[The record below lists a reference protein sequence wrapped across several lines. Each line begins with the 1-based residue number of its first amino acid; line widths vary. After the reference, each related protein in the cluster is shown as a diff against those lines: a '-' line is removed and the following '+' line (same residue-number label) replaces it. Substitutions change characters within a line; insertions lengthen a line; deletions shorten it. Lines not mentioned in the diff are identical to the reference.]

1 MAERK
6 VFHDSVVPLPHDGT
20 HAPLGLVV
28 QSATAPALEE
38 PLTVHF
44 SFTVPGQ
51 ADLEARVAAGKLS
64 PRRSRRRNTVRR
76 RATSRPWKTGQGFTI
91 THVAPDGI
99 YAQAPASQ
107 VAKSL
112 DVDMVRVTREGFTHN
127 AARNAPSLPADIAKN
142 VRAIGGLQ
150 PFLRAYRHNR
160 KRTPKASNRV
170 SLGADVH
177 GMRAA
182 SGGPTDKG
190 LCHRA
195 HGARTAGAAIS
206 MRQQTPHQRC
216 SSRPPPPSG
225 GNDRNGDQS
234 APSGSRFACS
244 AHAQNNIEDPG
255 GPARRARVDSANDAV

>member
-216 SSRPPPPSG
+216 
-225 GNDRNGDQS
+225 
-234 APSGSRFACS
+234 
-244 AHAQNNIEDPG
+244 
-255 GPARRARVDSANDAV
+255 RRARRRQVVEMIVMETNRLHQARDSRVQRMLRTTLKTLAAQLAELE